1 MISIYLAG
9 LLLVCYNTITL
20 SHLRKLTEI
29 QSTYHS
35 FGLKFSNAS
44 MIVKV
49 DYMPKN
55 RLETVHI
62 DRSIYEKD
70 V

>member
-29 QSTYHS
+29 QSTYRS
-35 FGLKFSNAS
+35 FGLKFDPNYQEHLLFSRMRKFEIS
-44 MIVKV
+44 EGLI
-49 DYMPKN
+49 
-55 RLETVHI
+55 
-62 DRSIYEKD
+62 
-70 V
+70 